1 MKILFASSSSGSRG
15 GGETFLVYLGEALAR
30 RGHEVVLWT
39 SSHPRMDE
47 IAARFAPFGSVHRAN
62 YTNTY
67 DRSRRSLAALLD
79 RRTPARAAREWEALR
94 PDIVHVNKQN
104 LEDALDLLHAT
115 RQSARPSVCT
125 IHITQSAAFLG
136 AKGAGLRDWAARRGL
151 RGYCSYGGHGGALVT
166 VSEARKADLE
176 AFLGRS
182 AAGTAQIAAIANGV
196 PAPPALSISERTR
209 RRTELGLAPEDLAI
223 LAVGRMTAQKRP
235 LLFLEIAARIATRVP
250 QAKFFWIGDGPL
262 AAEWDTR
269 AAALGIGSRAQRLGW
284 REDVAPLLASGD
296 LLLHTAEY
304 EGMPLAILEA
314 MAAGLPCAVSESL
327 HREMPFLD
335 ESNSFRVSDDSWIE
349 LLQDRTELSRRAVA
363 ARNLAMTRFSTDAM
377 AMAYEQLYKNVT
389 AFP

>member
-39 SSHPRMDE
+39 SSHSRMDE
-47 IAARFAPFGSVHRAN
+47 IAARFASFGSVHRAD

-79 RRTPARAAREWEALR
+79 RRTPARAAREWEALK
-94 PDIVHVNKQN
+94 PDIVHLNKQN
-104 LEDALDLLHAT
+104 LEDGLDLVHAM
-115 RQSARPSVCT
+115 RRIARPGVCT

-136 AKGAGLRDWAARRGL
+136 AKGARLRDWAARRGL
-151 RGYCSYGGHGGALVT
+151 GGYRSYGGALVT

-176 AFLGRS
+176 TFLGRGPAS
-182 AAGTAQIAAIANGV
+182 LSQIAAIPNGV
-196 PAPPALSISERTR
+196 PIPPALPASERTR
-209 RRTELGLAPEDLAI
+209 RRGELGLAPEDLAI

-235 LLFLEIAARIATRVP
+235 LLFLEIAGQIASRVP
-250 QAKFFWIGDGPL
+250 RAKFFWIGDGPL
-262 AAEWDTR
+262 AAEWDAR
-269 AAALGIGSRAQRLGW
+269 ATALGIGSRAQRLGW

-349 LLQDRTELSRRAVA
+349 LLQDHAELSRRAKA
-363 ARNLAMTRFSTDAM
+363 ARDLAAAQFSTDTM
-377 AMAYEQLYKNVT
+377 AMAYEQLYN
-389 AFP
+389 AFL